1 MEPAQIEQ
9 AGLEDN
15 VHLFLILASKR
26 TWPLT
31 SLKKEFHRDQDCK
44 AGSLLEAQYMWESS
58 QRSSLFRAEVKVTHS
73 KKSAVS
79 SQVDPSFI
87 LFLAL

>member
-1 MEPAQIEQ
+1 MVVVLDIKKPLNVQVLVQLAQ
-9 AGLEDN
+9 
-15 VHLFLILASKR
+15 KR
-26 TWPLT
+26 MWVMNTKEKEKR
-31 SLKKEFHRDQDCK
+31 KKK
-44 AGSLLEAQYMWESS
+44 NTEAEERRE